1 MELSHILHVF
11 PEPGFGRGLRCCLM
25 FLLGYT
31 TAKSSAARWNSLTLR
46 QFSRYVANECEKL
59 TRVDF

>member
-11 PEPGFGRGLRCCLM
+11 PEPGFGRGLRRLM

-31 TAKSSAARWNSLTLR
+31 TAKSSAAR
-46 QFSRYVANECEKL
+46 
-59 TRVDF
+59 